1 MPGTR
6 PPRPTRHTSTDRR
19 NTLRHWA
26 PAAVTIVAIAVAQLL
41 GTSAAPTPGAPTVT
55 ATTLAPHLR
64 SVALSVAEADR
75 PPLEAGDRVDVHGID
90 GTTGAVRL
98 LVEAATVVG
107 VDGDRLVV
115 AVDQRDTTVLTSSIG
130 LGRVHVVGR

>member
-55 ATTLAPHLR
+55 ATTARP
-64 SVALSVAEADR
+64 DR
-75 PPLEAGDRVDVHGID
+75 REMTFLEI
-90 GTTGAVRL
+90 
-98 LVEAATVVG
+98 
-107 VDGDRLVV
+107 
-115 AVDQRDTTVLTSSIG
+115 
-130 LGRVHVVGR
+130 